1 MGLFD
6 FFRRRKIKKEPE
18 ITADRVKSRINESA
32 FSDRE
37 TRMTFLEGNC
47 EIIAAADKQIL
58 ESRKEYEVVT
68 GYLSDIQ
75 KIDSVRAEERAEINE
90 AANKIINL
98 NKERLAMQ
106 HTPSK
111 ITVAQRYAIEQD
123 EEGVEKEIEKL
134 KENEAYKALVEKD
147 LKILEKERD
156 ELDDNIVECISK
168 TDFNRKLLT
177 FATVFIGIA
186 LVLLIVARVV
196 KEVDVTAVFA
206 VIVVFGGLCAAY
218 FFLVH
223 RKTVLAMKNSEAKM
237 ERAISLLNKTKIKY
251 VNVTN
256 VLDYNYEKYH
266 VNDSKELMFNLK
278 EYNRIVE
285 EERRFQ
291 KAEQLIDFYD
301 KDLRSRLKACGVN
314 DVGIWIYQ
322 CEALVDAGEMVEVR
336 HRLNVRR
343 QKLRKTIDF
352 NMQQRK
358 SAVLA
363 LQSFAVKYRQYEI
376 EVKMVMERYGLTNQ

>member
-6 FFRRRKIKKEPE
+6 FFRKRKIKKEPE
-18 ITADRVKSRINESA
+18 ITADRVKNRANESA

-75 KIDSVRAEERAEINE
+75 KIDSVREEERAKINE

-106 HTPSK
+106 HTPPK
-111 ITVAQRYAIEQD
+111 ITIAQRYAIEQD

-147 LKILEKERD
+147 LKALERERD
-156 ELDDNIVECISK
+156 SLDDDIVECISK

-186 LVLLIVARVV
+186 LILLIVARAVR
-196 KEVDVTAVFA
+196 EADVTAVFA
-206 VIVVFGGLCAAY
+206 VIVAFGGLCAVY

-223 RKTVLAMKNSEAKM
+223 RKMILAMKNSEAKM

-266 VNDSKELMFNLK
+266 VNDSNELKFNLN

-285 EERRFQ
+285 EEKRFK

-301 KDLRSRLKACGVN
+301 NDLRSRLKTCGVN

-343 QKLRKTIDF
+343 QKLRKAIDF
-352 NMQQRK
+352 NMQQKK

-363 LQSFAVKYRQYEI
+363 LQSFAVKHREYEI